1 MLNFFIFLNMS
12 ILIYK
17 ISQDFGLRVRNIR
30 NKFLKSSVISFFY
43 IYLSFSIININNY
56 NLNINFFLYLSK
68 CMDSS
73 SLVSLCKMETLKRE
87 NNGLGRPLI

>member
-1 MLNFFIFLNMS
+1 MRNM
-12 ILIYK
+12 
-17 ISQDFGLRVRNIR
+17 R
-30 NKFLKSSVISFFY
+30 NKFLKLSVIFSLIFLFFN